1 MKKYTVAVVGAT
13 GAVGAEMLKILEER
27 DFPVAKLKAL
37 AGNVSKRREVMFK
50 GESIVVE
57 EAKAGAFKDVDI
69 ALFAVGAEVS
79 EYLAPIAVSED
90 CIVIDNSSRWRTDP
104 NVPLVVPE
112 VNPQALKNHHG
123 IIANPNC
130 STIIAMMPVKPL
142 NDYANIKRMIVST
155 YQAVSGAGI
164 KGIGELREQSLQ
176 VLNSEEIHPSAFA
189 HQIAF
194 NLIPHIDY
202 FEDNDYTHEEMKML
216 REGRKILDTD
226 ININCTCVRV
236 PVFRSHSESITI
248 ETEKEITPEKAR
260 ELLADMPGVKVV
272 DDPKNNA
279 YPMPADTS
287 DQDLVFVG
295 RIRKDISSDG
305 NGLTFWCAG
314 DQIRKGAA
322 LNAVQIAEKMVEMEL
337 F

>member
-37 AGNVSKRREVMFK
+37 AGNVSKHREVMFK
-50 GESIVVE
+50 GENIVVE

-104 NVPLVVPE
+104 DVPLVVPE

-142 NDYANIKRMIVST
+142 NDYANIRRMIVST

-176 VLNSEEIHPSAFA
+176 VINGEEIHPSAFA

-216 REGRKILDTD
+216 REGRKILGTD

-260 ELLADMPGVKVV
+260 ELLAAMPGVKVV
-272 DDPKNNA
+272 DDPENNV

-337 F
+337 C